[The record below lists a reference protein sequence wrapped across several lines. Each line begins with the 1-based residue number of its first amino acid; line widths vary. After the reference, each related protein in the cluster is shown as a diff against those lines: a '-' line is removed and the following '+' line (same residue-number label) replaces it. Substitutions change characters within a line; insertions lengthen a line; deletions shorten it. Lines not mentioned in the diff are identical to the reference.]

1 MTHPLKSVW
10 SAIDHVQLAIPRG
23 AEDRCRAFYVDLLG
37 MQEVAKPSSLAA
49 RGGLW
54 LETGGVRLHL
64 GVEDDF
70 RPARKAHPALVVSD
84 VDLLAQALEAAGL
97 PIRWDTEIPGVRR
110 FYVDDCVGNRIEI
123 VAGTAV

>member
-1 MTHPLKSVW
+1 MTHSLTSLW
-10 SAIDHVQLAIPRG
+10 SAIDHVQLAIPRD

-37 MQEVAKPSSLAA
+37 MMEVAKPPLLAA

-64 GVEDDF
+64 GVEDEF
-70 RPARKAHPALVVSD
+70 RPARKAHPAITVSD
-84 VDLLAQALEAAGL
+84 IDLVARTLEAAGAS
-97 PIRWDTEIPGVRR
+97 IHWDAEIPGVRR

-123 VAGTAV
+123 VAAPAT